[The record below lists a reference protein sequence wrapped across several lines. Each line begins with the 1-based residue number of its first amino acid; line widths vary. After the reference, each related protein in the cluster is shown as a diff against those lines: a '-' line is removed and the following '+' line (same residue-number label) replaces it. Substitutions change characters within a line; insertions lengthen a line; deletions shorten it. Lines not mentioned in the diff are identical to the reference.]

1 MTERIIYWDADP
13 VLFWVTDAFALNY
26 YGVLFMTGI
35 FIGYLIVKTIYKR
48 EGVPVAQLD
57 SLLVY
62 IILGTLIGARLGHC
76 LFYQPGYFLSHPLE
90 MLLPIEKVEGS
101 YSFAGYRGLASHG
114 GAIGVLLAIVLYCKK
129 YKIKLLWLLDRVA
142 IAVPVTGACIRLG
155 NFMNSEIYGKP
166 TDGSWGIVFIKDDLI
181 PRHPTQLYEAFSYL
195 LVFIILYLFYSIGK
209 TRIKNGQMS
218 GLFLVLLFLARFTI
232 ESFKENQQ
240 TFEDRMLLN
249 MGQLLSIPF
258 IIAGILLLIRKTG
271 TVSSPLR
278 QEQM

>member
-1 MTERIIYWDADP
+1 MPSPAPEQVI
-13 VLFWVTDAFALNY
+13 
-26 YGVLFMTGI
+26 
-35 FIGYLIVKTIYKR
+35 
-48 EGVPVAQLD
+48 
-57 SLLVY
+57 LV
-62 IILGTLIGARLGHC
+62 
-76 LFYQPGYFLSHPLE
+76 E
-90 MLLPIEKVEGS
+90 V
-101 YSFAGYRGLASHG
+101 
-114 GAIGVLLAIVLYCKK
+114 
-129 YKIKLLWLLDRVA
+129 
-142 IAVPVTGACIRLG
+142 AVPVTGACIRLG
-155 NFMNSEIYGKP
+155 NFLNSEIYGKP